1 MGMTLATLT
10 DYDAELDRVEKDITD
25 LGPTA
30 LVVPVLSELAT
41 KYLYRLYQR
50 VSLNGQLEDLGPL
63 EKNIDRA
70 IRELGPAEDL
80 CLLKA
85 NLNFKLHRLPETRQ
99 ALQMAPALSGRA
111 EGRSLLADIDFQSG
125 RYAAAQQA
133 IEALIEEDRTWD
145 NLARLAHMR
154 LKMGDFAAADR
165 LYLEAEDELT
175 AKEMRSYAWVEVQRG
190 LGKAMRGEHELA
202 LEHFKRADRAYS
214 GFWLIQEHI
223 GDIYAAQGDLQGAL
237 ARYDEVLQHVRK
249 PELLQKLGELRE
261 KSGEQTKAQT
271 LFDEALAI
279 YLKSAQQ
286 GEVHYYHHL
295 VEFYAAAR
303 LNPEECLKWASL
315 DAALRD
321 NFATQSALAWALYL
335 NGKFAEAACK
345 ITQALESGTQD
356 AGLFSKAAD
365 IYAAAGLHGQSHD
378 CEHKAHALNHHHGVF
393 HVHL

>member
-1 MGMTLATLT
+1 MGMTLVTLT
-10 DYDAELDRVEKDITD
+10 DYDAELERVEKDITD

-30 LVVPVLSELAT
+30 LVLPVQSELAT
-41 KYLYRLYQR
+41 KYLYRLYQH
-50 VSLNGQLEDLGPL
+50 VSLTGNLQGLASI

-70 IRELGPAEDL
+70 IEQLGPAEDL

-85 NLNFKLHRLPETRQ
+85 NLNFKLHRLPETKQ

-111 EGRSLLADIDFQSG
+111 EGRSLLADIGFQSG
-125 RYAAAQQA
+125 RYVEARQA

-190 LGKAMRGEHELA
+190 LGAAMRGEHELA
-202 LEHFKRADRAYS
+202 LQHLTRADNAYS
-214 GFWLIQEHI
+214 GFWMIQEYI
-223 GDIYAAQGDLQGAL
+223 GDIYAAQGDQQRAVVV
-237 ARYDEVLQHVRK
+237 YEEVLQQVRK
-249 PELLQKLGELRE
+249 PELLQKAGEIYA
-261 KSGEQTKAQT
+261 KSGQPEKAER
-271 LFDEALAI
+271 LLDEALAI
-279 YLKSAQQ
+279 YLKSAEQ

-303 LNPEECLKWASL
+303 LKPEECLKWASL

-335 NGKFAEAACK
+335 NGQTAEAARK
-345 ITQALESGTQD
+345 ITQALESGAQD
-356 AGLFSKAAD
+356 AGIFSKAAD
-365 IYAAAGLHGQSHD
+365 IYEAAGMHAESHQ
-378 CEHKAHALNHHHGVF
+378 CEHKAHALNRHHATF

>member
-1 MGMTLATLT
+1 MTLVTLT
-10 DYDAELDRVEKDITD
+10 DYEAELERVEKDIFD

-30 LVVPVLSELAT
+30 LVLPVLSELAT
-41 KYLYRLYQR
+41 KYLYRRYQH
-50 VSLNGQLEDLGPL
+50 VSLTGRLEALTSI
-63 EKNIDRA
+63 EKDIDRA
-70 IRELGPAEDL
+70 IEQLGPAEDL

-99 ALQMAPALSGRA
+99 ALEMAPGLSGRA

-125 RYAAAQQA
+125 RYAEAQKA

-190 LGKAMRGEHELA
+190 LADAMQGENEQA
-202 LEHFKRADRAYS
+202 LEHFARADKAYS
-214 GFWLIQEHI
+214 GFWMIQEHI
-223 GDIYAAQGDLQGAL
+223 GDIYAAQGAQQRAL
-237 ARYDEVLQHVRK
+237 AVYEEVLRQIRK
-249 PELLQKLGELRE
+249 PELLQKAGEIY
-261 KSGEQTKAQT
+261 AQT
-271 LFDEALAI
+271 GQPEEAERLFEEALAV
-279 YLKSAQQ
+279 YLNSAEQ

-295 VEFYAAAR
+295 VEFYAKAR
-303 LNPEECLKWASL
+303 VNPPECLKWATL
-315 DAALRD
+315 DSALRD

-335 NGKFAEAACK
+335 NGQFAEAARK
-345 ITQALESGTQD
+345 IAQALESGARD
-356 AGLFSKAAD
+356 AGIFSKAAE
-365 IYAAAGLHGQSHD
+365 IYEAAGMRAKSHRY
-378 CEHKAHALNHHHGVF
+378 EHKARALNRHHALF